1 MTWISWLLN
10 SFVEPFFWSALHLI
24 WAYDESS
31 EDSRLSAQFYS
42 SSPTG
47 LLLWMFEK
55 VPHPVIITL
64 IVLGCLT
71 VLGTSVILSY
81 CTCQV
86 LFYILRFLYKYYVY
100 RIFLV
105 IIFVVRQVLRGLFL
119 SSLVVFKLSYRV
131 VKRLKVLITRT
142 ISNYF
147 MNRNKAA
154 LIRERPAIRLRA
166 QGIDEIEAA
175 AFHPRRR
182 YQRAARSP
190 HA

>member
-24 WAYDESS
+24 WTYDESS

-55 VPHPVIITL
+55 VPHPIIITL
-64 IVLGCLT
+64 IVLGCMT
-71 VLGTSVILSY
+71 VLGTSVILSC

-86 LFYILRFLYKYYVY
+86 LYYILRFLYKYCVY
-100 RIFLV
+100 RIVLL
-105 IIFVVRQVLRGLFL
+105 IIFVAKQVCRVLLIGVLI
-119 SSLVVFKLSYRV
+119 VFKLLCRV

-142 ISNYF
+142 ISSYF
-147 MNRNKAA
+147 MVRNEAA
-154 LIRERPAIRLRA
+154 VIRGRPAIRLRA
-166 QGIDEIEAA
+166 QGIDEIDAA

-182 YQRAARSP
+182 YQRTARSP

>member
-31 EDSRLSAQFYS
+31 EDNRLSAQFYS

-55 VPHPVIITL
+55 VPHPIIITL
-64 IVLGCLT
+64 IILGCMT
-71 VLGTSVILSY
+71 VLGTSVILSC

-86 LFYILRFLYKYYVY
+86 LYYVLRFLYKYCVY
-100 RIFLV
+100 RIFLL
-105 IIFVVRQVLRGLFL
+105 IIFVVKQVLRALLIGVLI
-119 SSLVVFKLSYRV
+119 VFKLLCRV

-142 ISNYF
+142 ISGYF
-147 MNRNKAA
+147 MIRNEAA

-166 QGIDEIEAA
+166 QGIDEIDAA

>member
-10 SFVEPFFWSALHLI
+10 SFVEPFFWLALHLI

-42 SSPTG
+42 SSLTG

-64 IVLGCLT
+64 IVLGCMT
-71 VLGTSVILSY
+71 VLGTSVILSC

-86 LFYILRFLYKYYVY
+86 LYYALRFLYKYCVY
-100 RIFLV
+100 RIFLL
-105 IIFVVRQVLRGLFL
+105 IIFVIKQVLRALLIGVLI
-119 SSLVVFKLSYRV
+119 VFKLSCRV

-142 ISNYF
+142 ISIYS
-147 MNRNKAA
+147 MNRNEAA

-166 QGIDEIEAA
+166 QGIDEIDAA

-182 YQRAARSP
+182 HQRAARSP
-190 HA
+190 HS

>member
-64 IVLGCLT
+64 IILGCLT
-71 VLGTSVILSY
+71 VLGTSVILSC
-81 CTCQV
+81 CTCKV
-86 LFYILRFLYKYYVY
+86 LFYILRFLYKYCVY
-100 RIFLV
+100 RIFLIITLRSQTGLEGLLIGILISFQAV
-105 IIFVVRQVLRGLFL
+105 I
-119 SSLVVFKLSYRV
+119 
-131 VKRLKVLITRT
+131 
-142 ISNYF
+142 
-147 MNRNKAA
+147 
-154 LIRERPAIRLRA
+154 
-166 QGIDEIEAA
+166 
-175 AFHPRRR
+175 
-182 YQRAARSP
+182 
-190 HA
+190 

>member
-1 MTWISWLLN
+1 M
-10 SFVEPFFWSALHLI
+10 I

-31 EDSRLSAQFYS
+31 EDNRLSAQFYS

-64 IVLGCLT
+64 IVLGCMT
-71 VLGTSVILSY
+71 VLGTSVILSC

-86 LFYILRFLYKYYVY
+86 LYYVLRFLYKYCVY
-100 RIFLV
+100 RILLL
-105 IIFVVRQVLRGLFL
+105 IIFVVKQVLRALLIGVLI
-119 SSLVVFKLSYRV
+119 VFKLLCRV

-142 ISNYF
+142 ISGYF
-147 MNRNKAA
+147 TIRNEAA

-166 QGIDEIEAA
+166 QGIDEIDAA
-175 AFHPRRR
+175 TFHPRRR

>member
-10 SFVEPFFWSALHLI
+10 SFVESFFWSALHLI

-64 IVLGCLT
+64 IILGCMT
-71 VLGTSVILSY
+71 VLGTSVILSC

-86 LFYILRFLYKYYVY
+86 LYYILRLLYKYCVY
-100 RIFLV
+100 RIFLIV
-105 IIFVVRQVLRGLFL
+105 IFVVKQVLRGLFL
-119 SSLVVFKLSYRV
+119 SSLVVFKLSYSV

-147 MNRNKAA
+147 MNRNEAA

-182 YQRAARSP
+182 YQRVARSP